1 MGNRIDCHI
10 GEKRLD
16 SGFFAI
22 DSVSAAMSVFDT
34 LVDETCDSKRGAR
47 KIMKKKNKKKK
58 TSRFGS
64 KRSVAISVE
73 RITTWLSE
81 HGGKRVVRNLAG
93 PVRGQ
98 IPPGVPEDLGELW
111 QIHDGQK
118 SPDHSMFP
126 DGLIFFSSKN
136 SRLSEDDV
144 EHYLAL
150 QYWAKL
156 PPEEQRSLGVN
167 LRPKEQQCREWFAI
181 AVRDKMGLFVCGA
194 SGRVLEAEAGGGYQK
209 VYPSLADFLAKYAEE
224 LERGTCEY
232 DSSNEEIERISAHEK
247 QRRAGIQKKVN
258 LGKQVSKLWPRLNAL
273 GQLRLEPIEL
283 GDGFNLGLIWSMKGS
298 DVLLT
303 LANALEANARSRIA
317 THYVTHYE
325 FYGEI
330 EESLDWKS
338 HCFLAE
344 HLIKKEFESILLEEF
359 KPEPVWKSGHVSGPI
374 AALLDEAGRLSKN

>member
-144 EHYLAL
+144 EHYLSV
-150 QYWAKL
+150 
-156 PPEEQRSLGVN
+156 SL
-167 LRPKEQQCREWFAI
+167 RRE
-181 AVRDKMGLFVCGA
+181 
-194 SGRVLEAEAGGGYQK
+194 
-209 VYPSLADFLAKYAEE
+209 
-224 LERGTCEY
+224 
-232 DSSNEEIERISAHEK
+232 
-247 QRRAGIQKKVN
+247 
-258 LGKQVSKLWPRLNAL
+258 
-273 GQLRLEPIEL
+273 
-283 GDGFNLGLIWSMKGS
+283 
-298 DVLLT
+298 
-303 LANALEANARSRIA
+303 
-317 THYVTHYE
+317 
-325 FYGEI
+325 
-330 EESLDWKS
+330 
-338 HCFLAE
+338 
-344 HLIKKEFESILLEEF
+344 
-359 KPEPVWKSGHVSGPI
+359 
-374 AALLDEAGRLSKN
+374 